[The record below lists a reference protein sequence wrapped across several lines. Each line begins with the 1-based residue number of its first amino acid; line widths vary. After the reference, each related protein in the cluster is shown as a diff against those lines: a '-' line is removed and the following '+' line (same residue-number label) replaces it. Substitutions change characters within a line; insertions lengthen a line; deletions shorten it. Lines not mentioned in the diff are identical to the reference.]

1 MFKRPLPPAI
11 VLSIAIAAA
20 GASAW
25 AQDTAELHAKL
36 HTAES
41 RAALV
46 PVLAALSGGLAALS
60 VGLGWMLYRRRRA
73 EAQAAEDEEDG
84 FDEDTQASV
93 ASSLNAPLSTT
104 DDATWAEP
112 RDEPAREPTLEEHID
127 LDQQVE
133 FLCVL
138 GQDESAIDLLLEHLR
153 STGGTSPGPY
163 LRLLQ
168 IYRDRGDQPA
178 YERTRERFNQRFNAL
193 APEWG
198 ADTGAQRGLDAYPD
212 VMAALQRVWSSPLD
226 AMAEIETLLF
236 RRGSEDERF
245 DLPAYED
252 LLFLY
257 WLTRELQQRAA
268 PQQSKP
274 VDVLLPI
281 EETQAEVSVIQPIQ
295 PAKASSRRRPPSPI
309 DLDLS
314 TVPAEPDPDDDPS

>member
-20 GASAW
+20 GGSAW
-25 AQDTAELHAKL
+25 AQDAAELRARLHA
-36 HTAES
+36 AES

-46 PVLAALSGGLAALS
+46 PVLAAVSGGLAMLS
-60 VGLGWMLYRRRRA
+60 LVLGWRLMRRRTEPNDDTRPG
-73 EAQAAEDEEDG
+73 EDES
-84 FDEDTQASV
+84 QVSV
-93 ASSLNAPLSTT
+93 PSSLQAPLTG

-112 RDEPAREPTLEEHID
+112 REEPVREPTIEEHVD

-168 IYRDRGDQPA
+168 IYRSRGDQPA

-193 APEWG
+193 APEWD
-198 ADTGAQRGLDAYPD
+198 ADTAALRGLQSYPD
-212 VMAALQRVWSSPLD
+212 VMTALQRVWSSPLD

-257 WLTRELQQRAA
+257 WLTRELQQRGS
-268 PQQSKP
+268 PERSKP

-281 EETQAEVSVIQPIQ
+281 EETQAEVSVIEPMPQPRRRS
-295 PAKASSRRRPPSPI
+295 SSRPPV

-314 TVPAEPDPDDDPS
+314 TVPAEPDDPT